1 MTKFSI
7 ALGVGPREPMSRVGT
22 IAKFMEENGFHAMWV
37 QDNPLT
43 TKDAYIAL
51 TVAALSTER
60 LVLAPGVTNTVIRHP
75 SVIVNSVSSLD
86 NLVPGRTILG
96 IGGGGPSLLMPL
108 GFKVGRASEFKE
120 DLRSIMTLTNGG
132 QVTLS
137 KEAQYG
143 VNSAL
148 HPIPVYVA
156 ASGPIMLGLTGELAD
171 GVVITGAAQKDTF
184 AQKINL
190 AREGA
195 TKSGK
200 DTNKLKINLMITVA
214 VDSNRDKALTDV
226 KPFAAGLAASGDKD
240 IPPKYEHLIKKIRD
254 QHDYRTYLSS
264 KGTESQLIPD
274 DFADFTAIAGGL
286 NYCLE
291 RIHSLIELKPDEITF
306 RLLSGGK
313 MQRLES
319 LASLIQDL
327 KANYH

>member
-1 MTKFSI
+1 M
-7 ALGVGPREPMSRVGT
+7 
-22 IAKFMEENGFHAMWV
+22 
-37 QDNPLT
+37 
-43 TKDAYIAL
+43 
-51 TVAALSTER
+51 
-60 LVLAPGVTNTVIRHP
+60 TNTVIRHP

-137 KEAQYG
+137 EEAQYG

-195 TKSGK
+195 AKSGK

-214 VDSNRDKALTDV
+214 VDSNRDKANANLNKMLVSNNIDMV
-226 KPFAAGLAASGDKD
+226 VLARYMQ
-240 IPPKYEHLIKKIRD
+240 I
-254 QHDYRTYLSS
+254 
-264 KGTESQLIPD
+264 IPD
-274 DFADFTAIAGGL
+274 DVVDRFDGKMINIHHGFLPAFKGNHPYSQAWKRGVKIIGATAHYVTNELDEGPIITQDVVPVSHHHSVSEMIESGR
-286 NYCLE
+286 NLE
-291 RIHSLIELKPDEITF
+291 RNVLVDAIKAHLEYRIILH
-306 RLLSGGK
+306 G
-313 MQRLES
+313 QRT
-319 LASLIQDL
+319 IIFN
-327 KANYH
+327 K